1 MPSVTYDFTPGQ
13 SVYVITNGQ
22 VKAGTVTVVKITV
35 DTSGTEVKYWILVS
49 GATYAMEFG
58 SDDVFATCQ
67 SAAGYLN
74 IVFTTNLEGSP
85 SPEAIDGGSPIA
97 FGSPA
102 PTVGSPSTEYYLS
115 ATVYV
120 DGTPITLTHAV
131 TGGETY
137 AELVD
142 EINTQLGTA
151 ATASIVDNNIR
162 ITSATKGAT
171 SSVRVDG
178 SPQNEDYFRF
188 LNNFTGL
195 AAPVAGKA
203 EGAIEEL
210 ATRVC

>member
-13 SVYVITNGQ
+13 SVYVIYNGA

-35 DTSGTEVKYWILVS
+35 DSSGTEIKYWILLA
-49 GATYAMEFG
+49 GETWAREFDG
-58 SDDVFATCQ
+58 DDVFATCQ
-67 SAAGYLN
+67 ATAGYQD

-85 SPEAIDGGSPIA
+85 SPTAIDSGSPL
-97 FGSPA
+97 FTGSPT
-102 PTVGSPSTEYYLS
+102 PTAGSPSSEYYLS

-120 DGTPITLTHAV
+120 DGAPITLSHAV

-137 AELVD
+137 ADLVS
-142 EINTQLGTA
+142 EINTQLGA
-151 ATASIVDNNIR
+151 AGTASIVDNNIR
-162 ITSATKGAT
+162 IMSATKGET
-171 SSVRVDG
+171 SSVWIGG
-178 SPQNEDYFRF
+178 SPSEEDYFRF

-195 AAPVAGKA
+195 AASVAGKA